1 MSDSDQAHALL
12 VHAALE
18 ETRARGVQNLPVA
31 LAEVPEPTQR
41 VYLYAVSDEHPLVK
55 EYGSSSLS
63 AILLATKTP
72 YLVDQKGPK
81 KGVRYAHKDAELAQ
95 ELIPFT
101 TDDARRAWRAEAV
114 VRRSEQKV
122 VADIA
127 LSLTGLSQIDAERKL
142 PAPRD
147 EQDLATP
154 AAGSISPNKPTPAGR
169 GASDSR

>member
-41 VYLYAVSDEHPLVK
+41 VYLYAVSNEHPLAK
-55 EYGSSSLS
+55 EYGSSRLY
-63 AILLATKTP
+63 AILLDTKTP
-72 YLVDQKGPK
+72 HLVDQRAPK
-81 KGVRYAHKDAELAQ
+81 KGVRYAHKDAELAP
-95 ELIPFT
+95 ELVPFT
-101 TDDARRAWRAEAV
+101 TDDARRAWRAETV

-122 VADIA
+122 VSDIA
-127 LSLTGLSQIDAERKL
+127 LSLIGLSQIDAERKL
-142 PAPRD
+142 PAPTD
-147 EQDLATP
+147 EQDLPTP
-154 AAGSISPNKPTPAGR
+154 TVGSISPPKPTPNGR